1 MPHTPHTTV
10 DPIFWLGFTLVIV
23 FLLLIDLG
31 VFNKKAHTVK
41 TKEALGWYLV
51 WVTLAAIFN
60 IGIYR
65 FLGSQRALEFLTG
78 YLIEQAL
85 SVDNIFVFL
94 VIFQYFA
101 VPPMLQRGVLFW
113 GILGAII
120 MRIVFILAGAALLH
134 AFHWMIYV
142 MGAFL
147 IFTGFKLIR
156 HDGVDV
162 DPEKNLL
169 VRIVRRIFPVVCEY
183 REQSFFV
190 REGGRLC
197 ATMLFLVLVAVE
209 ATDVAFA
216 IDSIPAIFAVT
227 DDPFIVYTSNI
238 FAILGLRSL
247 FFLLSGVMGK
257 FHYLQ
262 VGLAM
267 VLMFVGLK
275 MVMSGVYKIPIGM
288 SLVVVATLLAG
299 SVVASLLRPRPKER
313 EEPAVDA

>member
-1 MPHTPHTTV
+1 MHTPHTTV
-10 DPIFWLGFTLVIV
+10 DPIFWLGFTVVIV
-23 FLLLIDLG
+23 FLLLLDLG
-31 VFNKKAHTVK
+31 LFHKKAHTVR
-41 TKEALGWYLV
+41 TKEALIWYLV
-51 WVTLAAIFN
+51 WVSLAVVFN
-60 IGIYR
+60 LGIYR
-65 FLGSQRALEFLTG
+65 YLGSQRALEFLTG

-101 VPPMLQRGVLFW
+101 VPPALQRGVLFW

-120 MRIVFILAGAALLH
+120 MRITFILAGAALLH

-156 HDGVDV
+156 HDGADV
-162 DPEKNLL
+162 DPERNPL
-169 VRIVRRIFPVVCEY
+169 VRIVRRVFPVVSEY

-275 MVMSGVYKIPIGM
+275 MLMSGIYKVPIGM
-288 SLVVVATLLAG
+288 SLLVVATLLAG

>member
-1 MPHTPHTTV
+1 MHHTPHTMV
-10 DPIFWLGFTLVIV
+10 DPIFWVGFTVVIV
-23 FLLLIDLG
+23 FLLLLDLG
-31 VFNKKAHTVK
+31 LFHKKAHTVK
-41 TKEALGWYLV
+41 TKEALVWYLV
-51 WVTLAAIFN
+51 WVALAACFG
-60 IGIYR
+60 IGVHR
-65 FLGSQRALEFLTG
+65 FLGSQRALEFVTG

-101 VPPMLQRGVLFW
+101 VPPALQRGVLFW

-120 MRIVFILAGAALLH
+120 MRITFILAGAALLH

-142 MGAFL
+142 MGVFL

-156 HDGVDV
+156 HDGAEV
-162 DPEKNLL
+162 DPERNPL
-169 VRIVRRIFPVVCEY
+169 VRIVRRIMPVVSEY
-183 REQSFFV
+183 RDQSFFV

-262 VGLAM
+262 IGLAM

-275 MVMSGVYKIPIGM
+275 MVMSGFYKIPIGL
-288 SLVVVATLLAG
+288 SLLVVATLLAG